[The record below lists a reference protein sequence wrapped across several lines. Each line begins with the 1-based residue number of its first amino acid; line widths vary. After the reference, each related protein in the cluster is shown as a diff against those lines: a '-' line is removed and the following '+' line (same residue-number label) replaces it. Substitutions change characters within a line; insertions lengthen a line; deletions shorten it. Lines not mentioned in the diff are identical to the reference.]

1 MAARHRVTAGRH
13 LGAGN
18 LVRLTQDFWVYDNP
32 CPSGNCNE
40 GPTCDNN
47 DPDNCC
53 DDILIGTGYGDI
65 DNTKSAEDVLL
76 AGGTAHTHQTNG
88 GVDFDNF
95 FGLGAIN
102 LLVPSHTQIKSENRK
117 SHNDAAGDH
126 APVMNISHNLSYAR
140 YKKGMKVHDPMP
152 NVTYKDMK
160 KIIGLTPAMSMG
172 DSSGFI
178 TSQQTKDN
186 SGGIDFSFD
195 NAKRTILEDTS
206 PTTDPRRLSEFEQS
220 GEIRPEFQSDSPFM
234 DDGVLD
240 HDTGDGSV
248 DDVVTQ
254 QSTSANNCRSCCNQ
268 QGGQGTQ
275 LCGFRFIDPNC
286 GGCSSSST
294 CSSSS
299 NAFGCCPIPNP
310 CDNFPCPAG
319 CDCVTLIG
327 PDDDPCLGGTPNCTN
342 CPDPCDLCLCGCD
355 ANGDCPQPGGCG
367 CDGEPVVCDPQK
379 PCGGGCPPGNECTPD
394 PGCGCGEDPPI
405 DCECGNGC
413 GDGSDCDPADCGECP
428 DQCDA
433 DDCQIP
439 DCNGV
444 CGGKGCDGVIS
455 CCEDGETT
463 CQPCPPC
470 PDVNSLVI
478 TGSELTSL
486 KGNYRGKD
494 LVPIAYF
501 NHNLN
506 VGLVPGSAN
515 GSAVG
520 PRDTIMS
527 CFLELTIADVYG
539 RIPVT
544 GAAPYVKPLKLTV
557 YKSNKTIDTSTVSC
571 DLYSTGNDWTSDSG
585 RNATDRNLTAVSS
598 ITIGEDVQQLDKI
611 AFDLTSLARDA
622 AKNNDGVMNFMIEAS
637 EWFDE
642 STGLKA
648 APLTEQPA
656 MLLQFYREGTHR
668 PKVKT
673 NVNQGLRPT
682 TQRLNPAVLRRRA
695 ITAGL

>member
-18 LVRLTQDFWVYDNP
+18 LVRLTQDFWVYENP

-53 DDILIGTGYGDI
+53 DDILDGTGQGDV
-65 DNTKSAEDVLL
+65 DNTRSAEDVLL
-76 AGGTAHTHQTNG
+76 AGGTAHSHQTNG
-88 GVDFDNF
+88 GVEIGDLFA
-95 FGLGAIN
+95 LGAIN
-102 LLVPSHTQIKSENRK
+102 LLVPSHTQILSENRK
-117 SHNDAAGDH
+117 AHNDAAGDH

-172 DSSGFI
+172 DNSGQI
-178 TSQQTKDN
+178 DSLQTRTN

-195 NAKRTILEDTS
+195 NTKRTIIEDTS
-206 PTTDPRRLSEFEQS
+206 PTTDPRLLSKFEQT
-220 GEIRPEFQSDSPFM
+220 GTIRPEFQSDSPFM
-234 DDGVLD
+234 DDGVF
-240 HDTGDGSV
+240 DTIGDSI
-248 DDVVTQ
+248 DDIITLR
-254 QSTSANNCRSCCNQ
+254 QSTGTDCDRCC
-268 QGGQGTQ
+268 GGVGDIS
-275 LCGFRFIDPNC
+275 LCNVIPEDPDC
-286 GGCSSSST
+286 GGCPSSSA
-294 CSSSS
+294 CAGEFD
-299 NAFGCCPIPNP
+299 NRGCCAIPNP
-310 CDNFPCPAG
+310 CLGIPCPPG
-319 CDCVTLIG
+319 CLCRTIVG
-327 PDDDPCLGGTPNCTN
+327 PGQCDGGDIICD
-342 CPDPCDLCLCGCD
+342 CPDPCDKCPGDCGCD
-355 ANGDCPQPGGCG
+355 ANGNCIPLGGCG
-367 CDGEPVVCDPQK
+367 CGEGDPEVCTPEK
-379 PCGGGCPPGNECTPD
+379 PCGGGCDEPCTPD

-405 DCECGNGC
+405 DCKCGNGC

-433 DDCQIP
+433 DDCEVP

-470 PDVNSLVI
+470 PDVSSALI
-478 TGSELTSL
+478 GSNGLTSL

-501 NHNLN
+501 NHDLN
-506 VGLVPGSAN
+506 VGLDHGSAN

-520 PRDTIMS
+520 PRDTVMS
-527 CFLELTIADVYG
+527 CVLELTIADVYG

-557 YKSNKTIDTSTVSC
+557 YKSNKAIDTSTVSC
-571 DLYSTGNDWTSDSG
+571 NLYSNGNNWTSDSG

-611 AFDLTSLARDA
+611 QFDLTSLARDA
-622 AKNNDGVMNFMIEAS
+622 VQNNEGVMNFMIEAS

-648 APLTEQPA
+648 APLAEQPA
-656 MLLQFYREGTHR
+656 MLLRFYREGTHR
-668 PKVKT
+668 PRVKT
-673 NVNQGLRPT
+673 NVNQGQRPA
-682 TQRLNPAVLRRRA
+682 TQRLNPAVMRRRA